1 MLLPVCCYLYMYIYF
16 CLYFQLC
23 RDDTLVP
30 KYTLD
35 GIDLQDLKRE
45 TVTDSKFIKVLT
57 RRLYSIYERAPNCNV
72 MGRSHRGSIS
82 PQKRR
87 YELLCKEAAPY
98 LSGRLDLLEREALIR
113 MGIDTTNRNYRDELR
128 QRKRRM
134 IVQQEEA
141 RAVNEAAAQPPPP
154 AAAQPP
160 PTAHPALRQPDPMLQ
175 AQPLLPAPVQ
185 PNAPAKLPRDAQP
198 QVVPPAPALVAPMIP
213 ALD

>member
-1 MLLPVCCYLYMYIYF
+1 MYIYF

-98 LSGRLDLLEREALIR
+98 LSGHLDLLEREALIR

-154 AAAQPP
+154 APAQPPPPAAAQPP
-160 PTAHPALRQPDPMLQ
+160 PPAQPALRQPDQMPQ

-185 PNAPAKLPRDAQP
+185 PNAPAKLPRVAQP
-198 QVVPPAPALVAPMIP
+198 QVGPPAPAPVAPMVP

>member
-1 MLLPVCCYLYMYIYF
+1 MYIYF

-98 LSGRLDLLEREALIR
+98 LSGCLDLLEREALIW

-141 RAVNEAAAQPPPP
+141 RAVYEAAAQPPPP
-154 AAAQPP
+154 AQ
-160 PTAHPALRQPDPMLQ
+160 PALRQPDQMPQ
-175 AQPLLPAPVQ
+175 ALPLLPAPVQ
-185 PNAPAKLPRDAQP
+185 PNAPAKLPRVAQP
-198 QVVPPAPALVAPMIP
+198 QVVPPAPAPVAPMVP